1 MIIIIITC
9 ACIKIQA
16 QDYEIITIAGCDDSL
31 SFFGGD
37 GGPAVNAR
45 LNYPENVHLDKMGNL
60 YIADYGNARIRKI
73 TLSTGIITTVAGI
86 DTFGYGGDG
95 GPATDAI
102 LEGPEDVFTDSAG
115 DIFFADGLENRVRKI
130 TLSSGTITT
139 VAGNGTTGSY
149 GDNGP
154 ATNAALNRPCGLCL
168 DRNGNIYVSDTY
180 NNKIRKVDALT
191 NIITTIAGT
200 GVAGNTGIGGLAT
213 NAELNQPGGIFL
225 DSMGNIIFCDAI
237 NNMIKKIDATTG
249 ILTTIAGTGVA
260 GYSGN
265 GGIAANAELNFP
277 GRGYIDNQNNLY
289 FADYDNGAIRRIDGV
304 TGIIKTV
311 AGTGTIGFSGDGGP
325 ATDAQLSPA
334 GVVLDSNGTIYI
346 ADFDNNRI
354 RKVYSTL
361 AVNNV
366 HTNSQAYSL
375 FPNPNDGNFTIS
387 QIAPDLNTVKA
398 EITDVIGRMVY
409 TGDLI
414 FENGNKSLH
423 LENHSPGLYL
433 LTLIDSEN
441 REFRY
446 KFVIE

>member
-1 MIIIIITC
+1 MYPQYRHLCFFFLIRLPFGI
-9 ACIKIQA
+9 
-16 QDYEIITIAGCDDSL
+16 SL
-31 SFFGGD
+31 
-37 GGPAVNAR
+37 P
-45 LNYPENVHLDKMGNL
+45 
-60 YIADYGNARIRKI
+60 
-73 TLSTGIITTVAGI
+73 
-86 DTFGYGGDG
+86 
-95 GPATDAI
+95 
-102 LEGPEDVFTDSAG
+102 
-115 DIFFADGLENRVRKI
+115 
-130 TLSSGTITT
+130 
-139 VAGNGTTGSY
+139 
-149 GDNGP
+149 
-154 ATNAALNRPCGLCL
+154 
-168 DRNGNIYVSDTY
+168 
-180 NNKIRKVDALT
+180 
-191 NIITTIAGT
+191 
-200 GVAGNTGIGGLAT
+200 
-213 NAELNQPGGIFL
+213 
-225 DSMGNIIFCDAI
+225 
-237 NNMIKKIDATTG
+237 KKIDATTG

-289 FADYDNGAIRRIDGV
+289 FADYENRAIRRIDGV